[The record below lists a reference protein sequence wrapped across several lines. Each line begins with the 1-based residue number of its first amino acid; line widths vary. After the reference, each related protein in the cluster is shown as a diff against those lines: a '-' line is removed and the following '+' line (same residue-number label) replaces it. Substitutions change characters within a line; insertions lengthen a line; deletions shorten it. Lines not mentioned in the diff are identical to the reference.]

1 MIYIAVALGIEARP
15 LIKKFKLKKDSTI
28 NRVQVFKNEKITL
41 IVTGVGIL
49 KSAIALTYILSKV
62 KIDSDDIFVNI
73 GVCGAKNKEYKVGD
87 IVLCNKIINSESKR
101 AYYPDMIFDHR
112 FKEGSLES
120 FNRVVNSDSG
130 VTGDL
135 VDMEGAGLVEASS
148 YFFETYQVNI
158 IKIVSDYLDGDIDL
172 ESVENL
178 IEKALVEIEIWLE
191 RRNEFHLEKELEFSD
206 EERREVDSLIVKG
219 RFSVTMVNELESLLL
234 YYKLKGENL
243 IKLIKN
249 YDKIEIKDKKVTK
262 KILEDIKNCVIGVKN
277 ER

>member
-101 AYYPDMIFDHR
+101 AYYPDMIFDHG

-158 IKIVSDYLDGDIDL
+158 IKIVSDYLDGDIDP

-191 RRNEFHLEKELEFSD
+191 RRSEFHLEKELEFSD

-249 YDKIEIKDKKVTK
+249 YDKIDMKDKKVTK

>member
-28 NRVQVFKNEKITL
+28 NRVQVFKNEKIIL

-62 KIDSDDIFVNI
+62 KIDSDDIFINI
-73 GVCGAKNKEYKVGD
+73 GVCGAKNEEFKVGD

-101 AYYPDMIFDHR
+101 AYYPDMIFNHR

-120 FNRVVNSDSG
+120 FNRVINSESG

-135 VDMEGAGLVEASS
+135 VDMEGAGLIEASS

-158 IKIVSDYLDGDIDL
+158 IKIVSDYLDGDIDS
-172 ESVENL
+172 ESVESL

-191 RRNEFHLEKELEFSD
+191 RRGEFHLEKELEFSD
-206 EERREVDSLIVKG
+206 EEKRELDSFIVKG
-219 RFSVTMVNELESLLL
+219 RFSVTMINELESLLL
-234 YYKLKGENL
+234 YYKLKGKNL

-262 KILEDIKNCVIGVKN
+262 KILEDIKKYVIGEKN

>member
-28 NRVQVFKNEKITL
+28 NRVQVFKNEKIIL

-62 KIDSDDIFVNI
+62 KIDSDDIFINI
-73 GVCGAKNKEYKVGD
+73 GICGAKNKEYKIGD

-120 FNRVVNSDSG
+120 FNRVINSESG

-135 VDMEGAGLVEASS
+135 VDMEGAGLIEASS

-158 IKIVSDYLDGDIDL
+158 IKIVSDYLDGDIDP

-191 RRNEFHLEKELEFSD
+191 RRSEFHLEKELEFLD

-249 YDKIEIKDKKVTK
+249 YDKIDMKDKKVTK

>member
-62 KIDSDDIFVNI
+62 KIDSDDIFINI
-73 GVCGAKNKEYKVGD
+73 GVCGAKNEEFKVGD

-101 AYYPDMIFDHR
+101 AYYPDMIFNHR

-120 FNRVVNSDSG
+120 FNRVINSESG

-135 VDMEGAGLVEASS
+135 VDMEGAGLIEASS

-158 IKIVSDYLDGDIDL
+158 IKIVSDYLDGDIDS
-172 ESVENL
+172 ESVESL

-191 RRNEFHLEKELEFSD
+191 RRGEFHLEKELEFSD
-206 EERREVDSLIVKG
+206 EEKRELDSFIVKG
-219 RFSVTMVNELESLLL
+219 RFSVTMINELESLLL
-234 YYKLKGENL
+234 YYKLKGKNL

-262 KILEDIKNCVIGVKN
+262 KILEDIKKYVIGEKN

>member
-62 KIDSDDIFVNI
+62 KIDSDDIFINM

-101 AYYPDMIFDHR
+101 AYYPDMIFDHG

>member
-28 NRVQVFKNEKITL
+28 NRVQVFKNEKIIL

-62 KIDSDDIFVNI
+62 KIDSDDIFINI
-73 GVCGAKNKEYKVGD
+73 GICGAKNKEYKIGD

-120 FNRVVNSDSG
+120 FNRVINSESG

-135 VDMEGAGLVEASS
+135 VDMEGAGLIEASS

-158 IKIVSDYLDGDIDL
+158 IKIVSDYLDGDIDPK
-172 ESVENL
+172 SVENL

-191 RRNEFHLEKELEFSD
+191 RRSEFHLEKELEFLD

-249 YDKIEIKDKKVTK
+249 YDKIDMKDKKVTK

>member
-28 NRVQVFKNEKITL
+28 NRVQVFKNEKIIL

-49 KSAIALTYILSKV
+49 KSAIALTYILSKL

-73 GVCGAKNKEYKVGD
+73 GVCGAKNEEFKVGD

-101 AYYPDMIFDHR
+101 AYYPDMIFNHR

-120 FNRVVNSDSG
+120 FNRVINSESG

-135 VDMEGAGLVEASS
+135 VDMEGAGLIEASS

-158 IKIVSDYLDGDIDL
+158 IKIVSDYLDGDIDS
-172 ESVENL
+172 ESVESL

-191 RRNEFHLEKELEFSD
+191 RRGEFHLEKELEFSD
-206 EERREVDSLIVKG
+206 EEKRELDSFIVKG
-219 RFSVTMVNELESLLL
+219 RFSVTMINELESLLL
-234 YYKLKGENL
+234 YYKLKGKNL

-262 KILEDIKNCVIGVKN
+262 KILEDIKKYVIGEKN